1 MKYLM
6 TNVFPTSGQTFR
18 FDWIS
23 IIFLII
29 VLLCVIRGIHQGFLS
44 SLLQFVGL
52 ALVFLLAY
60 LLAKPIGAWL
70 QTINGAGES
79 LHNNFIS
86 FLIDKGAQNPVTT
99 GNDVYDALIKVQY
112 GSDNVMKWVVSG
124 EDLNTTIPGSE
135 TTILDL
141 AISSAGVPSF
151 LADFVKN
158 FVINA
163 VPETG
168 ATQNLAYYLSAPLAS
183 LVFVAIGFVA
193 VFIVGYIVLIIVKI
207 FAKKLNHVKVAGPVN
222 RILGAI
228 FGLFV
233 AFVDLSLISGGL
245 VAMSANSNIY
255 AYLNNLLGLSD
266 ETIYSIGKVFYNN
279 NFLEVL
285 MGYYNSIV
293 SWISAK

>member
-1 MKYLM
+1 M
-6 TNVFPTSGQTFR
+6 TNVFPTSGQSFR

-23 IIFLII
+23 IIFLVI

-52 ALVFLLAY
+52 ALVFLAAY
-60 LLAKPIGAWL
+60 LLAKPIGQWL
-70 QTINGAGES
+70 QSINGAGES
-79 LHNNFIS
+79 LHNNFIT
-86 FLIDKGAQNPVTT
+86 FLINKGAEHPVTT
-99 GNDVYDALIKVQY
+99 GNDIYDALIKTQY
-112 GSDNVMKWVVSG
+112 GSDNVMQWVVSG
-124 EDLNTTIPGSE
+124 KDLNTAIPGSE

-141 AISSAGVPSF
+141 AINAAGVPSF

-158 FVINA
+158 FVMSA

-183 LVFVAIGFVA
+183 LLFVAIGFVC
-193 VFIVGYIVLIIVKI
+193 VFILGYIVLIIVKI
-207 FAKKLNHVKVAGPVN
+207 FAKKLNHAKVIGPVN
-222 RILGAI
+222 RILGAV

-245 VAMSANSNIY
+245 VALSANANIY
-255 AYLNNLLGLSD
+255 AYLDSLFGLSD
-266 ETIYSIGKVFYNN
+266 DTVYSIGKVFYNN

-293 SWISAK
+293 SWITAK